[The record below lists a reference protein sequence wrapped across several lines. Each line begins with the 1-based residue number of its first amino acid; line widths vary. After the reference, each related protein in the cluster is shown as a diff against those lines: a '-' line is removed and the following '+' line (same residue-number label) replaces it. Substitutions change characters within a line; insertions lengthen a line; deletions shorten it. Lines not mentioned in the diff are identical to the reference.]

1 MASTQ
6 LATDLARRDDHDIG
20 QILAV
25 NTSEYGSDDILATR
39 EDFFWRYDQNPAGQG
54 VIPVIRNRRG
64 DVVGFIWLV
73 PIRIR
78 IKGQDCS
85 VAIGTN
91 LVIQPEYRR
100 TFGYVK
106 LLRQFECAVR
116 DHDIP
121 LHFSF
126 VSEENYKQLRL
137 NRPRT
142 AFTVPLLAKPL
153 DYDALARDYFTSK
166 WKRFIGSR
174 AGWLLSPLFREK
186 PFLKRNNE
194 ITIRAIE
201 QFDGDFDEFW
211 RHVQDNY
218 PVMVVRDRAFLAWRF
233 APVSRRRYHILVA
246 QLRGQ
251 MLGYTVIRCATVR
264 GIKTGLILDL
274 LVADGPLGMEAGM
287 YLMAQ
292 AEAFFR
298 TQEMSL
304 MAGLMAPW
312 AKEYRILRR
321 SGHRDVPL
329 AIAPRRSRFAFFVHS
344 ASQETLNSLS
354 TRDWFITLADY
365 ESH

>member
-1 MASTQ
+1 M
-6 LATDLARRDDHDIG
+6 
-20 QILAV
+20 
-25 NTSEYGSDDILATR
+25 
-39 EDFFWRYDQNPAGQG
+39 
-54 VIPVIRNRRG
+54 
-64 DVVGFIWLV
+64 
-73 PIRIR
+73 
-78 IKGQDCS
+78 
-85 VAIGTN
+85 GTN
-91 LVIQPEYRR
+91 LVIQPEYRH

-106 LLRQFECAVR
+106 LLRHFEYALR
-116 DHDIP
+116 DHAIP

-126 VSEENYKQLRL
+126 VSEENYKQLRA
-137 NRPRT
+137 NRPQT

-153 DYDALARDYFTSK
+153 DYEALAEAYFTSK
-166 WKRFIGSR
+166 WKRFIGGR
-174 AGWLLSPLFREK
+174 AGWLLSPLFSEK
-186 PFLKRNNE
+186 PLLKRNNE
-194 ITIRAIE
+194 ITIRTIE

-246 QLRGQ
+246 QLRGR

-274 LVADGPLGMEAGM
+274 LVTDQPLGMEAGM

-298 TQEMSL
+298 VQGMSL
-304 MAGLMAPW
+304 IAGMMVPW

-321 SGHRDVPL
+321 CGHRDVPL
-329 AIAPRRSRFAFFVHS
+329 AIAPRQSRFAFFLHN